1 MTGKREKTAA
11 LSKGRQQGGLQKA
24 ALYFWKHKYL
34 YLMLLPAI
42 LYYIIFCYVPMY
54 GVTIAF
60 KDFNPMLGIWKS
72 PWAGTEMFQKL
83 FGMEKFYSVFWNT
96 IRISLIRLIFGFP
109 FPIIIALLLNE
120 LRLGKV
126 KRVIQTAI
134 YIPNF
139 ISWVVLGGILTS
151 LLSMDSGIVNGVIK
165 ALGFAPIG
173 FLTDEKYFVGT
184 MVVSMI
190 WKTFG
195 WNTIIYLAAITG
207 IDPQLYEAATVDGA
221 NRWQKLLHI
230 TLPCIRS
237 IIIVVLITRIG
248 GLMQAGFEQIF
259 VLYHPGVYGTADII
273 DTYVYR
279 MGLQEGKFE
288 LATAVGLFKSVINFA
303 LVVIANKTARMA
315 GEEKP
320 KKIKVSVGSR
330 IFDTVNLIFLILL
343 GLTTFYPFWDCLVV
357 SFSSLKSYLATNI
370 HLWPDEWSFE
380 GYAYMLKSF
389 DLWRSYANSI
399 FITVVGTL
407 INMLITTMAAYVLS
421 KKDLKGQRFFMFLA
435 VFTMMFTGGIIPTYI
450 VVKDLHLMN
459 SLWAMILPSAV
470 NTYNLIILRNFFLEL
485 PMELEEAALLD
496 GCTEIGVLFRIM
508 LPISKPALTTVT
520 LFYAVDH
527 WNDFFSAIMYINKK
541 EAWPL
546 QLFLRSMLFQNDAA
560 YSSGGESLF
569 LLGQPMKMAAV
580 MLAII
585 PIMCAYPFFQK
596 YFTAGMTAGAVKG

>member
-11 LSKGRQQGGLQKA
+11 LSKSRQQGGLQKA

-72 PWAGTEMFQKL
+72 SWAGTEMFQKL

-120 LRLGKV
+120 LRIGKV

-165 ALGFAPIG
+165 ALGFVPIG

-315 GEEKP
+315 GEE
-320 KKIKVSVGSR
+320 
-330 IFDTVNLIFLILL
+330 
-343 GLTTFYPFWDCLVV
+343 
-357 SFSSLKSYLATNI
+357 
-370 HLWPDEWSFE
+370 
-380 GYAYMLKSF
+380 
-389 DLWRSYANSI
+389 
-399 FITVVGTL
+399 
-407 INMLITTMAAYVLS
+407 
-421 KKDLKGQRFFMFLA
+421 
-435 VFTMMFTGGIIPTYI
+435 GIY
-450 VVKDLHLMN
+450 
-459 SLWAMILPSAV
+459 
-470 NTYNLIILRNFFLEL
+470 
-485 PMELEEAALLD
+485 
-496 GCTEIGVLFRIM
+496 
-508 LPISKPALTTVT
+508 
-520 LFYAVDH
+520 
-527 WNDFFSAIMYINKK
+527 
-541 EAWPL
+541 
-546 QLFLRSMLFQNDAA
+546 
-560 YSSGGESLF
+560 
-569 LLGQPMKMAAV
+569 
-580 MLAII
+580 
-585 PIMCAYPFFQK
+585 
-596 YFTAGMTAGAVKG
+596 

>member
-1 MTGKREKTAA
+1 M
-11 LSKGRQQGGLQKA
+11 GGDGNVPKA
-24 ALYFWKHKYL
+24 VWN
-34 YLMLLPAI
+34 
-42 LYYIIFCYVPMY
+42 
-54 GVTIAF
+54 G
-60 KDFNPMLGIWKS
+60 
-72 PWAGTEMFQKL
+72 
-83 FGMEKFYSVFWNT
+83 KFYSVFWNT

-315 GEEKP
+315 GEE
-320 KKIKVSVGSR
+320 
-330 IFDTVNLIFLILL
+330 
-343 GLTTFYPFWDCLVV
+343 
-357 SFSSLKSYLATNI
+357 
-370 HLWPDEWSFE
+370 
-380 GYAYMLKSF
+380 
-389 DLWRSYANSI
+389 
-399 FITVVGTL
+399 
-407 INMLITTMAAYVLS
+407 
-421 KKDLKGQRFFMFLA
+421 
-435 VFTMMFTGGIIPTYI
+435 GIY
-450 VVKDLHLMN
+450 
-459 SLWAMILPSAV
+459 
-470 NTYNLIILRNFFLEL
+470 
-485 PMELEEAALLD
+485 
-496 GCTEIGVLFRIM
+496 
-508 LPISKPALTTVT
+508 
-520 LFYAVDH
+520 
-527 WNDFFSAIMYINKK
+527 
-541 EAWPL
+541 
-546 QLFLRSMLFQNDAA
+546 
-560 YSSGGESLF
+560 
-569 LLGQPMKMAAV
+569 
-580 MLAII
+580 
-585 PIMCAYPFFQK
+585 
-596 YFTAGMTAGAVKG
+596 